1 MPTKTTKATVKGFAT
16 VEALDKAISTVIA
29 KSKTL
34 QSDIQKVAI
43 GIVAHAYKHGDYSR
57 ANVLVDGLGEGV
69 RRTALVEWFHR
80 CGLNVSEADQCF
92 NGFNKKVCE
101 RKFEEMKGT
110 DWWTLKP
117 ERPFDG
123 FDLQAEL
130 SRLLKKAERVM
141 AEEGKRSK
149 EENELVKISPEM
161 LVQLRTLSNATA
173 H

>member
-1 MPTKTTKATVKGFAT
+1 MTTKTTKATVKGFAT
-16 VEALDKAISTVIA
+16 VEALDKAIDAVIS
-29 KSKTL
+29 KSQSL

-43 GIVAHAYKHGDYSR
+43 GIVAHAYKHGDYTR
-57 ANVLVDGLGEGV
+57 ANTLVNGLGEGV

-80 CGLNVSEADQCF
+80 CGMDISEADQCF
-92 NGFNKKVCE
+92 VGFNKKVCE
-101 RKFEEMKGT
+101 KRFEEMKGT
-110 DWWTLKP
+110 SWWALKP

-130 SRLLKKAERVM
+130 ARLLKRAERVL